1 MKKKVFI
8 TGGSSGI
15 GEYLSEQ
22 LQSNCEVLVTSR
34 SPSKIPETTY
44 YLCDLRDENQI
55 SDLVHKISKENIDIF
70 ILNAGLGYF
79 GKFSEISLE
88 QEKEMFQ
95 VNFWANMVFIKKLLP
110 LVSDTTKFIFVWSVA
125 GKSLFLWW
133 AGYQSSKFAL
143 RWFVWSLRK
152 ELGNRVFLIN
162 PKIVDTNFHKNNQN
176 FANDYKKTALSD
188 ILEAVENIIDD
199 KQDQWEIDL

>member
-44 YLCDLRDENQI
+44 YLCDLCDENQI

-70 ILNAGLGYF
+70 IFNAGLGYF
-79 GKFSEISLE
+79 GKFSDISLDQE
-88 QEKEMFQ
+88 QEMLQ
-95 VNFWANMVFIKKLLP
+95 VNFWANMVFMKKLLP
-110 LVSDTTKFIFVWSVA
+110 LVSDTTKFIFVGSVA
-125 GKSLFLWW
+125 GKSLF
-133 AGYQSSKFAL
+133 A
-143 RWFVWSLRK
+143 
-152 ELGNRVFLIN
+152 
-162 PKIVDTNFHKNNQN
+162 
-176 FANDYKKTALSD
+176 
-188 ILEAVENIIDD
+188 
-199 KQDQWEIDL
+199 